1 MHSISH
7 LPLNRAWSQLTRQHA
22 YPATIISTRPKR
34 LLSYTVDVNAIAAT
48 QITGLRPEMMETRM
62 KYGLRLNHHS
72 DNHDELL
79 LGAVKPALDDARER
93 LGNFSTAIRSHWLN
107 GPHLL
112 IGIEGL
118 DAQAEE
124 QAFAIIAERTQNW
137 MIANPS
143 NVLNPPEHAKKSMAL
158 AEVEKIYVEDHL
170 LLRPRDTTER
180 GCFEVPNF
188 LSDARLSEIR
198 DRFMASCLDEIFSL
212 LEVKAQSE
220 PALLIAL
227 AERFLAIEAL
237 SDLPILSF
245 WPMSLRGQVETTAG
259 VTPETHQRF
268 QQTAEKIAPNIR
280 PTSELTAESDR
291 AWIEL
296 LGQMANELDAYVSM
310 LPQTYFDVQRETILQ
325 QQPPEAAAFKARLR
339 GALSSP
345 YHFAYRAFVN
355 MIYAL
360 FPLLGLSASKRI
372 FVCHL
377 VIFHLGNRE
386 ASILQRTSDAAQA
399 LVFK

>member
-1 MHSISH
+1 
-7 LPLNRAWSQLTRQHA
+7 
-22 YPATIISTRPKR
+22 
-34 LLSYTVDVNAIAAT
+34 
-48 QITGLRPEMMETRM
+48 M
-62 KYGLRLNHHS
+62 KYGLRLNHHA
-72 DNHDELL
+72 DNHDDLL
-79 LGAVKPALDDARER
+79 LGAIKPALDVARDQ
-93 LGNFSTAIRSHWLN
+93 LGDFSTAIRSHWLN

-112 IGIEGL
+112 IGIEGP
-118 DAQAEE
+118 DAETEE
-124 QAFAIIAERTQNW
+124 QAFAIVAELAQEW
-137 MIANPS
+137 MIRNPS
-143 NVLNPPEHAKKSMAL
+143 EVLDPSEHAKKSMAL
-158 AEVEKIYVEDHL
+158 AEVEKIDVEDHHF
-170 LLRPRDTTER
+170 LRRRDTAQR

-188 LSDARLSEIR
+188 LGDGRLSEIR

-212 LEVKAQSE
+212 LQVKARSE

-259 VTPETHQRF
+259 AVPDTHQRF
-268 QQTAEKIAPNIR
+268 LETAARIAPNIHL
-280 PTSELTAESDR
+280 TSELTTDSDR
-291 AWIEL
+291 NWVERLARMADEL
-296 LGQMANELDAYVSM
+296 NAYVST
-310 LPQTYFDVQRETILQ
+310 LPQSYIDWQRETILK
-325 QQPPEAAAFKARLR
+325 QQPQDPTAFNSRLS

-345 YHFAYRAFVN
+345 YHFAYRAFIN

-386 ASILQRTSDAAQA
+386 ANILQRTNDAAQA